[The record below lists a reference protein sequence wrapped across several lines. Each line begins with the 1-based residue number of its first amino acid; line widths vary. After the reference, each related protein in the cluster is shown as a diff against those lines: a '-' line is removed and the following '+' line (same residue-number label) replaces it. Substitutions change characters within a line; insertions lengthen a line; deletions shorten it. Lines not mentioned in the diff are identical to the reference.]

1 MDWEVIGAISE
12 VLASVGVIV
21 SLLFLSIQLRENTKA
36 MSTQSQERNL
46 DELKVI
52 WSKFIDDP
60 ELAATWLKALRGE
73 APLSQSEKN
82 QFRYLFYTQMLTY
95 QRQYLRAI
103 DMNDTYHAELT
114 LNSTHQLISKP
125 GAKRIY
131 GQLFPTLREEFRK
144 AIESSES

>member
-1 MDWEVIGAISE
+1 MDWQVIGAISE

-46 DELKVI
+46 DELKII

-60 ELAATWLKALRGE
+60 ELATTWIRALRGE
-73 APLSQSEKN
+73 EALTENEKN

-103 DMNDTYHAELT
+103 DMNDSYHAELT
-114 LNSTHQLISKP
+114 LKNSHQLISKP

-131 GQLFPTLREEFRK
+131 GQLHPTLREQFRDALK
-144 AIESSES
+144 SSEK